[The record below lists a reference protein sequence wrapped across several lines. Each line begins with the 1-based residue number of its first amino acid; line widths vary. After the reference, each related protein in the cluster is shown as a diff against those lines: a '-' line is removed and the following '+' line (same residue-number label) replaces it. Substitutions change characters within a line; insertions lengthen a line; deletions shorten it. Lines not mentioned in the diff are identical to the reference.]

1 MLVEELRQ
9 EIKGPGPKWD
19 RTLVYKVHPRPHLIK
34 PRMDRGNKSFSPSCL
49 WGFPQ
54 GRGTHHVG
62 NSYILS
68 LKHSLQASKSRRA
81 GEAQTRNRSLDGC
94 GQGGLPGGG
103 AVASILGRQYG
114 TNK

>member
-1 MLVEELRQ
+1 M
-9 EIKGPGPKWD
+9 
-19 RTLVYKVHPRPHLIK
+19 T
-34 PRMDRGNKSFSPSCL
+34 SFDQAQDGQREQVLSPSCL

-68 LKHSLQASKSRRA
+68 LKHSLEASKSRRA
-81 GEAQTRNRSLDGC
+81 GEAQTRDRFLGGC

-103 AVASILGRQYG
+103 TVESILGRQYG